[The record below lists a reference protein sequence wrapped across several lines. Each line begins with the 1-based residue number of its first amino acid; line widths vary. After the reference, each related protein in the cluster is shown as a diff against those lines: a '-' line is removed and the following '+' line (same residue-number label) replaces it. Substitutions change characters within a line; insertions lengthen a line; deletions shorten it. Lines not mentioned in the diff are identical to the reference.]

1 MEIIVLVF
9 VAWWLYCGLKGW
21 LGSLGSTGEQA
32 SSTAAAS
39 PPPQPVT
46 RERTAPSAEALER
59 AGLLRDAAEARE
71 RKGELWH
78 AAGLWAQVGD
88 HEREARAWDKLGR
101 PEAAARARAQA
112 RGSVERVAGGS
123 DRQGTSA
130 RPASVSYA
138 PQEAAAASPP
148 PQPVTRD
155 RTTLEAEALERAGQL
170 REAAEAREHMG
181 ELRHAAG
188 LWAQVGDHER
198 EARAWDRLGRPEAA
212 ARARAQAQG
221 SVERVAGGSDR
232 QRTAARP
239 ASVSYAPQE
248 AAAAQPKVEAAPRDG
263 LVWRPSP
270 RPRFVRLGED
280 PGPR

>member
-88 HEREARAWDKLGR
+88 HEREARAWDRLGR

-123 DRQGTSA
+123 GRQGTSA

-138 PQEAAAASPP
+138 PQE
-148 PQPVTRD
+148 
-155 RTTLEAEALERAGQL
+155 
-170 REAAEAREHMG
+170 
-181 ELRHAAG
+181 
-188 LWAQVGDHER
+188 
-198 EARAWDRLGRPEAA
+198 
-212 ARARAQAQG
+212 
-221 SVERVAGGSDR
+221 
-232 QRTAARP
+232 
-239 ASVSYAPQE
+239 
-248 AAAAQPKVEAAPRDG
+248 AAAQPKVEAAPRDG

>member
-1 MEIIVLVF
+1 MEAIVVVF
-9 VAWWLYCGLKGW
+9 VVLWLYGAIKEWLESQGLI
-21 LGSLGSTGEQA
+21 GEQA

-71 RKGELWH
+71 RKGELW
-78 AAGLWAQVGD
+78 
-88 HEREARAWDKLGR
+88 
-101 PEAAARARAQA
+101 
-112 RGSVERVAGGS
+112 
-123 DRQGTSA
+123 
-130 RPASVSYA
+130 
-138 PQEAAAASPP
+138 
-148 PQPVTRD
+148 
-155 RTTLEAEALERAGQL
+155 
-170 REAAEAREHMG
+170 
-181 ELRHAAG
+181 HAAG

-270 RPRFVRLGED
+270 RPRFVRFGED
-280 PGPR
+280 PGPH